1 MVAVSAKNKRPMVRN
16 VKTHFIF
23 DAQKKNDKKGRKG
36 KENLEDL
43 KKEVEMDEHKIA
55 IEELIKRLKTDT
67 TKGLSSDQ
75 AKAFLVGGRRSFFE
89 FFFLRSF
96 ESSKI

>member
-1 MVAVSAKNKRPMVRN
+1 M
-16 VKTHFIF
+16 
-23 DAQKKNDKKGRKG
+23 QKKNDKKGRKG

-43 KKEVEMDEHKIA
+43 KKEVEMDEHKIV

-89 FFFLRSF
+89 VLIFQDRF
-96 ESSKI
+96 ESLKMFKHCSSSRPRIVTV

>member
-1 MVAVSAKNKRPMVRN
+1 MSY
-16 VKTHFIF
+16 FG
-23 DAQKKNDKKGRKG
+23 QKKNDKKGRKG

-55 IEELIKRLKTDT
+55 LEELLKRLKTDV

-89 FFFLRSF
+89 FFVDF
-96 ESSKI
+96 

>member
-1 MVAVSAKNKRPMVRN
+1 MVAVSRIKIKANEPATVSGKLFKICF
-16 VKTHFIF
+16 KFTKFS
-23 DAQKKNDKKGRKG
+23 QQKNDKKGRKG

-55 IEELIKRLKTDT
+55 LEELIKRLKTDT

-75 AKAFLVGGRRSFFE
+75 AKAFLVRGKSFC
-89 FFFLRSF
+89 
-96 ESSKI
+96 